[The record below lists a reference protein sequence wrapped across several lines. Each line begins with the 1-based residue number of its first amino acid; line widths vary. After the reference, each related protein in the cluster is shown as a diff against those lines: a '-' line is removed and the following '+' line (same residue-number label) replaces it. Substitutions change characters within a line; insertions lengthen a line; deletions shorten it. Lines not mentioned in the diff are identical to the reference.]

1 MAMTS
6 FYSGSL
12 RYSPCGR
19 KRKTTSMSV
28 RKSKPKFV
36 PMTAQPKTFAQQQME
51 NHREKYPS
59 MPISS
64 TYSPETDDS
73 WKAEASKNFTVAPA
87 YNKGAYQVI
96 PRKDVE
102 HIGK

>member
-1 MAMTS
+1 MGMTS
-6 FYSGSL
+6 FYQGSF
-12 RYSPCGR
+12 RYDIHGR
-19 KRKTTSMSV
+19 KRKTKSMST
-28 RKSKPKFV
+28 KKAKPTFV
-36 PMTAQPKTFAQQQME
+36 PMKPTKTFAQQQMDD
-51 NHREKYPS
+51 HREKYPS

-64 TYSPETDDS
+64 TYTPQKDES

>member
-1 MAMTS
+1 MGMTS

-19 KRKTTSMSV
+19 NRQTTSMSV

-36 PMTAQPKTFAQQQME
+36 PMKVQPKTFAQQQMDD
-51 NHREKYPS
+51 HREKYTS

-64 TYSPETDDS
+64 TYSPNKDDS

-96 PRKDVE
+96 PKDCVKD
-102 HIGK
+102 IGR